1 MSLVKICGINSP
13 AAFDAA
19 VQGGADYVGFVFFPP
34 SPRYVTPAEAAALSA
49 RHEAGPLRVGLFVNP
64 GLDEIDAVLQE
75 ISLDVLQIHGD
86 PVQLAT
92 LRTRF
97 GRPVWRQ
104 LGVISEADFPAADE
118 MADGYV
124 VEAKPPLGATR
135 PGGNAVQAD
144 WPLLSRFR
152 PAKPWLLAGGLR
164 PDNVAEALRITGA
177 PGVDVSSGV
186 ESAPGQKSPELI
198 SAFIKAARAG

>member
-1 MSLVKICGINSP
+1 MWGS
-13 AAFDAA
+13 
-19 VQGGADYVGFVFFPP
+19 VFFPP
-34 SPRYVTPAEAAALSA
+34 SPRYVTPAEAASLSA

-86 PVQLAT
+86 PAQLAT

-104 LGVISEADFPAADE
+104 IGVTSDADFPAADE

-124 VEAKPPLGATR
+124 VEAKPPPGATR

-186 ESAPGQKSPELI
+186 ESAPGRKSPELI